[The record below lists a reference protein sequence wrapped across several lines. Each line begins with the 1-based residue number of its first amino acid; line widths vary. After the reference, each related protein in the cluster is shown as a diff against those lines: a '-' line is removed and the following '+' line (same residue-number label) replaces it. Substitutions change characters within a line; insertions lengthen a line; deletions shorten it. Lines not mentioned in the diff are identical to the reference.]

1 VIVGRAVVVGYDHL
15 AATVREWNTA
25 SLNVLD
31 ELGFVSTGE
40 RERDALHGDS
50 LLLRLPLR

>member
-1 VIVGRAVVVGYDHL
+1 MIVGRAVVVGHDHL
-15 AATVREWNTA
+15 AATVREWMTV

-40 RERDALHGDS
+40 RERDAVHGDS